1 MFVIMRDLWRPLLII
16 CLALL
21 VPIVPFI
28 GFGDAIDA
36 RVAAW
41 LDPPPPPLTIALGTI
56 VILSTD
62 VFLPVPS
69 SAVSTVAGAQL
80 GIAGATAASWLG
92 LTIGAVIG
100 FTLARLFGRPLAE
113 RFAKPE
119 DLDRMDLVAQ
129 HFGARILV
137 AARALPVLAEASVLL
152 LGTTQLAWRKFL
164 PAVMLSNLGIALV
177 YAVLGHFARNQGEL
191 PLALA
196 ASIALPVLAAT
207 MARWFLPR
215 RDETSSAPPA
225 MPPR

>member
-1 MFVIMRDLWRPLLII
+1 MRDLWRPLLVI

-28 GFGDAIDA
+28 GCGDAIDEQ
-36 RVAAW
+36 VGKW

-56 VILSTD
+56 AILSTD
-62 VFLPVPS
+62 VFLPIPS

-92 LTIGAVIG
+92 LTMGAVIG
-100 FTLARLFGRPLAE
+100 FTLARVFGRPLAE
-113 RFAKPE
+113 RFAKPD

-129 HFGARILV
+129 RYGSRILI

-152 LGTTQLAWRKFL
+152 LGTTRLAWRKFL
-164 PAVMLSNLGIALV
+164 PAVMLSNLGIALA
-177 YAVLGHFARNQGEL
+177 YAVLGHFARSQGEL

-207 MARWFLPR
+207 MARWLLPR
-215 RDETSSAPPA
+215 QVENLDAPSA
-225 MPPR
+225 MPPD

>member
-1 MFVIMRDLWRPLLII
+1 LIV

-21 VPIVPFI
+21 VPIVPFVI
-28 GFGDAIDA
+28 FGDEIEA

-41 LDPPPPPLTIALGTI
+41 LDPPPPAAAVALGT
-56 VILSTD
+56 VAILSTD

-92 LTIGAVIG
+92 LTVGAILG
-100 FTLARLFGRPLAE
+100 FGLARLFGRPLAE
-113 RFAKPE
+113 RFARKD
-119 DLDRMDLVAQ
+119 DLARMDLVAERY
-129 HFGARILV
+129 GPRLAV
-137 AARALPVLAEASVLL
+137 AFRAFPVLAEASVLV
-152 LGTTQLAWRKFL
+152 LGTTRLAWRRFL

-177 YAVLGHFARNQGEL
+177 YAVLGHFARSQGEL

-207 MARWFLPR
+207 IARWLLPAR
-215 RDETSSAPPA
+215 AEQVDAPSA
-225 MPPR
+225 MPPG

>member
-1 MFVIMRDLWRPLLII
+1 MRDLWRPLLII

-28 GFGDAIDA
+28 GFGETIDE
-36 RVAAW
+36 RVGEW

-56 VILSTD
+56 AILSTD

-80 GIAGATAASWLG
+80 GIAGAAVASWLG

-100 FTLARLFGRPLAE
+100 FALARLFGRPLAE

-129 HFGARILV
+129 RYGARILI
-137 AARALPVLAEASVLL
+137 AARALPVLAEASVLM

-207 MARWFLPR
+207 MARWLLPR
-215 RDETSSAPPA
+215 QVEDHNAPSA
-225 MPPR
+225 MPPG

>member
-1 MFVIMRDLWRPLLII
+1 MRDLWRPLLII

-21 VPIVPFI
+21 VPIVPFVS
-28 GFGDAIDA
+28 FGEAIDE

-56 VILSTD
+56 AILSTD

-80 GIAGATAASWLG
+80 GIVGATMASWLG

-100 FTLARLFGRPLAE
+100 FALARAFGRPLAQ

-119 DLDRMDLVAQ
+119 DLDRLDLVAQ
-129 HFGARILV
+129 RYGPRILV

-152 LGTTQLAWRKFL
+152 FGATRLAWRKFL

-177 YAVLGHFARNQGEL
+177 YAVLGHFARSQGEL

-207 MARWFLPR
+207 MARWLLPR
-215 RDETSSAPPA
+215 RDAASDAPSA
-225 MPPR
+225 MPPG

>member
-1 MFVIMRDLWRPLLII
+1 MRDLWRPLLII

-28 GFGDAIDA
+28 GFGDSIDT

-56 VILSTD
+56 AILSTD
-62 VFLPVPS
+62 IFLPVPS

-80 GIAGATAASWLG
+80 GIVGATLASWLG
-92 LTIGAVIG
+92 LTIGAVAG
-100 FTLARLFGRPLAE
+100 FALARTFGRRLAE
-113 RFAKPE
+113 RFAQRE
-119 DLDRMDLVAQ
+119 DLDQMDYVAQ
-129 HFGARILV
+129 RYGSRIV
-137 AARALPVLAEASVLL
+137 IGARALPVLAEASVLL

-177 YAVLGHFARNQGEL
+177 YALLGHFAHGRGEL

-207 MARWFLPR
+207 AARWCLPR
-215 RDETSSAPPA
+215 RAESRDAPPA
-225 MPPR
+225 MPGS